1 MTGRTFRRLA
11 FSLFLSLLWLHP
23 GRMAAQDAGD
33 VQAQLRA
40 LTEQNRL
47 LQEQVAA
54 QQKAIDELRARVAA
68 IDQAPAKAPPP
79 EPAPDER
86 AGSSPMQD
94 PTFTVGSSSVRISGE
109 GGVAYFLTGQEGAYP
124 NGEVRWDDAKLFVD
138 ASVWKDVYFYS
149 ELDLMTREANDEDL
163 HFGEMYVDFENV
175 SALWNEDRLLNVRA
189 GRFYI
194 PFGEEYQVRGVM
206 EDPLV
211 SHSESDLWGWD
222 QGVEIYGQSGRAS
235 YAAAAM
241 DGNISTLN
249 TSHDGKSVAGRVGY
263 DPGGGV
269 HLSASAMATGKLSAS
284 GDSLSA
290 LWFGNG
296 FFRAL
301 GPSAT
306 YFQAELEEADAS
318 YRWKGG
324 EAAAAGGLVQFQ
336 DNGGSADSRNMSY
349 YYLEGTQ
356 DLSDRL
362 YGAVRF
368 SEILAPGG
376 YFLAGQGE
384 RGEYFFGRT
393 LTTSLYRLS
402 LGAGY
407 RFGPPVE
414 FKVDF
419 SPEWG
424 RTTTGAGRDQEDFF
438 STELGV
444 KF

>member
-1 MTGRTFRRLA
+1 M
-11 FSLFLSLLWLHP
+11 LFWLFP
-23 GRMAAQDAGD
+23 GRLTADDGD
-33 VQAQLRA
+33 VQAELRA
-40 LTEQNRL
+40 LADQNRL

-54 QQKAIDELRARVAA
+54 QQKAIDELKARVAA
-68 IDQAPAKAPPP
+68 LDQAPPRAAAPD
-79 EPAPDER
+79 PAPDDK
-86 AGSSPMQD
+86 AGSASVPD
-94 PTFTVGSSSVRISGE
+94 PTFTVGNSNVRISGE
-109 GGVAYFLTGQEGAYP
+109 GGVAYFLTGQDGDYP
-124 NGEVRWDDAKLFVD
+124 NGEFRWDDAKLFVD
-138 ASVWKDVYFYS
+138 ASVWKDAYFYS
-149 ELDLMTREANDEDL
+149 ELDLVTREAEDDDF
-163 HFGEMYVDFENV
+163 HFGEMYVELENV
-175 SALWNEDRLLNVRA
+175 SGLWNEDRLLNVRA

-211 SHSESDLWGWD
+211 SHSESDIWGWD
-222 QGVEIYGQSGRAS
+222 QGVEIYGGSGRAS
-235 YAAAAM
+235 YAAALM

-249 TSHDGKSVAGRVGY
+249 TGHDGKSVAGRVGY
-263 DPGGGV
+263 DTGGGV
-269 HLSASAMATGKLSAS
+269 HLSASAMTTGRLSTS
-284 GDSLSA
+284 VDSLSA
-290 LWFGNG
+290 LWFGNA

-301 GPSAT
+301 GPTAT

-318 YRWKGG
+318 YHWKGG
-324 EAAAAGGLVQFQ
+324 GATAAGGLVQFQ
-336 DNGGSADSRNMSY
+336 DNGGSADSRNLSY

-368 SEILAPGG
+368 SGIHAPGG
-376 YFLAGQGE
+376 YFLAGQGS
-384 RGEYFFGRT
+384 RGEYFFGDE

-407 RFGPPVE
+407 RFGPPLE
-414 FKVDF
+414 LKVDF

-424 RTTTGAGRDQEDFF
+424 RTTTGAGRDEENFF